1 MAKARKLTASE
12 RDGVQY
18 NRAKR
23 WQIVMAMGSNSTAM
37 AFSSLLGLIS
47 YLANSGYGIMVA
59 AVGMVLTAC
68 RVFDGVVDP
77 FLALLIDRVNT
88 RFGKI
93 RLFMSIGF
101 LIRTVAVYMLY
112 IWGSGRFGMPFFI
125 VMYLLYILGNSIG
138 DVAGN
143 MITPILTN
151 DPSQRPFVGF
161 WGMVHSALSAMVFGL
176 VITLVILPQYGNQY
190 NNEMLAASCVV
201 YVGIAFFFFVMS
213 MIGVAAHDKPENF
226 RNIKEGEVG
235 YKDMLSLVKDN
246 RPFQMYTIAAVT
258 DKIATQAAGQAI
270 VGTMLYGIL
279 MGSVQFG
286 SIINIVANLPATF
299 LTFIGARYVAKYGAR
314 KGTVT
319 WAWVG
324 IAFAAA
330 GVLFCLLAPME
341 RVLSTP
347 VLLIVYV
354 LLVFG
359 FNFGR
364 LNGTTASNVMRS
376 DIVDYELDRSGNYM
390 AATVSATYNF
400 IDQIVSSLGTLIAT
414 LCVAAIGYTTVMPQP
429 TDEATF
435 GIRVVTAFLNFG
447 MPIIGWICSIIAMK
461 FYKLTKEEMV
471 HVQKR
476 VAEKKATLKEM

>member
-151 DPSQRPFVGF
+151 DPSQRPFVCF

-201 YVGIAFFFFVMS
+201 YVG
-213 MIGVAAHDKPENF
+213 
-226 RNIKEGEVG
+226 
-235 YKDMLSLVKDN
+235 
-246 RPFQMYTIAAVT
+246 
-258 DKIATQAAGQAI
+258 
-270 VGTMLYGIL
+270 TM
-279 MGSVQFG
+279 
-286 SIINIVANLPATF
+286 
-299 LTFIGARYVAKYGAR
+299 
-314 KGTVT
+314 
-319 WAWVG
+319 
-324 IAFAAA
+324 
-330 GVLFCLLAPME
+330 
-341 RVLSTP
+341 
-347 VLLIVYV
+347 
-354 LLVFG
+354 
-359 FNFGR
+359 
-364 LNGTTASNVMRS
+364 
-376 DIVDYELDRSGNYM
+376 D
-390 AATVSATYNF
+390 
-400 IDQIVSSLGTLIAT
+400 
-414 LCVAAIGYTTVMPQP
+414 
-429 TDEATF
+429 
-435 GIRVVTAFLNFG
+435 
-447 MPIIGWICSIIAMK
+447 
-461 FYKLTKEEMV
+461 
-471 HVQKR
+471 
-476 VAEKKATLKEM
+476 

>member
-23 WQIVMAMGSNSTAM
+23 WQIMMAMGSNSTAM

-235 YKDMLSLVKDN
+235 FKDMLSLVKDN

-258 DKIATQAAGQAI
+258 DKIATQARPGNRGHYAVRYFDGKRAVWFDHKHCCKSAGDIPDFYWCAI
-270 VGTMLYGIL
+270 CGKIRRAQRHGDLGVGRYCLC
-279 MGSVQFG
+279 GSRCV
-286 SIINIVANLPATF
+286 
-299 LTFIGARYVAKYGAR
+299 
-314 KGTVT
+314 
-319 WAWVG
+319 
-324 IAFAAA
+324 
-330 GVLFCLLAPME
+330 VLFAGSDGACPFNASSVIGTNSAAVDE
-341 RVLSTP
+341 RSSKAGSRQRYDRNRADDGGNVAQ
-347 VLLIVYV
+347 YV
-354 LLVFG
+354 S
-359 FNFGR
+359 R
-364 LNGTTASNVMRS
+364 IRR
-376 DIVDYELDRSGNYM
+376 LDR
-390 AATVSATYNF
+390 
-400 IDQIVSSLGTLIAT
+400 GT
-414 LCVAAIGYTTVMPQP
+414 
-429 TDEATF
+429 
-435 GIRVVTAFLNFG
+435 
-447 MPIIGWICSIIAMK
+447 
-461 FYKLTKEEMV
+461 
-471 HVQKR
+471 
-476 VAEKKATLKEM
+476 AEQDIK